1 MTLHSVPTR
10 STHPT
15 PATGP
20 PGTTGEV
27 RRWPERARWW
37 PVVALA
43 PAVAF
48 ALLTAWWT
56 PRGPT
61 STLEALTAM
70 ALGLAVGVFAGRL
83 LRSRW
88 AVLAA
93 PLVFVVT
100 FELARWPVEG
110 PTVDGLRL
118 TSMSGLAAVV
128 LGRGVHGLIVL
139 LPMMLGAAWG
149 ARAVRDRIAAATA
162 TEEQARRR
170 RRRFVAQVVAGSLV
184 LVGMAV
190 AIAQP
195 AETDPIVDAD
205 GSPVPGSVAELIT
218 VDVGEHDLALMVRGV
233 STDNPVLLFLAG
245 GPGGT
250 ELGAMRRHSADLE
263 DHFVVATLD
272 QRGTGRSYGALDP
285 TSTLTVDGAVADVVA
300 VTDYLRDRFGE
311 EQVYLVGQSWGTILG
326 VLTVQE
332 RPDLFAAFV
341 GVGQMVDPTATDRRF
356 YEDTL
361 EWARRTGDDGL
372 VDTLVANGPP
382 PYSDAEDYV
391 PAVSSELQV
400 YPYDHGVNDE
410 GSGQMGENILVE
422 EYSLLDKLHIVPG
435 VMDTFALLYPQVQG
449 VDFRTQVPSLEVPVY
464 LVQGRYEAPGRAEPA
479 LEWFDALDA
488 PAKELFVLDT
498 SGHRPLWEQPEEF
511 RDVLTETVLP
521 QTQQR

>member
-1 MTLHSVPTR
+1 MTLHTDLARTTQPSSDAASR
-10 STHPT
+10 
-15 PATGP
+15 
-20 PGTTGEV
+20 GTTGQV
-27 RRWPERARWW
+27 RRWPPRGRWV
-37 PVVALA
+37 PILALA
-43 PAVAF
+43 PAVVF
-48 ALLTAWWT
+48 ALLAAWWT

-61 STLEALTAM
+61 STVEALTAM
-70 ALGLAVGVFAGRL
+70 ALGLAVGVAAGWL
-83 LRSRW
+83 MHSRW
-88 AVLAA
+88 AVLVA
-93 PLVFVVT
+93 PLVFVAV

-118 TSMSGLAAVV
+118 TSMSGLAAFV
-128 LGRGVHGLIVL
+128 LGRGVHGLIAL
-139 LPMMLGAAWG
+139 LPMMLGAALG
-149 ARAVRDRIAAATA
+149 ARGARDRVAAGTS

-184 LVGMAV
+184 LVGLAV
-190 AIAQP
+190 VIARP
-195 AETDPIVDAD
+195 AGTDPIVDAD
-205 GSPVPGSVAELIT
+205 GNPVPGSVAELTT

-233 STDNPVLLFLAG
+233 DVDNPVLLFLAG

-272 QRGTGRSYGALDP
+272 QRGAGRSYGALDP

-300 VTDYLRDRFGE
+300 VTDYLRDRFG
-311 EQVYLVGQSWGTILG
+311 QDKVYLVGQSWGTILG

-332 RPDLFAAFV
+332 RPELFAAFV
-341 GVGQMVDPTATDRRF
+341 GVGQMVDPTATDLRF

-361 EWARRTGDDGL
+361 RWARRTGNDAL
-372 VDTLVANGPP
+372 VDTLVGNGPP
-382 PYSDAEDYV
+382 PYSDPEDYV

-400 YPYDHGVNDE
+400 YPYDHSVNDE

-449 VDFRTQVPSLEVPVY
+449 VDFRTQVPRLEVPVY

-479 LEWFDALDA
+479 MEWLDALDA
-488 PAKELFVLDT
+488 PAKELFVLET
-498 SGHRPLWEQPEEF
+498 SGHRPLWEQPEAF
-511 RDVLTETVLP
+511 HDVLTETVLP
-521 QTQQR
+521 QTQQP